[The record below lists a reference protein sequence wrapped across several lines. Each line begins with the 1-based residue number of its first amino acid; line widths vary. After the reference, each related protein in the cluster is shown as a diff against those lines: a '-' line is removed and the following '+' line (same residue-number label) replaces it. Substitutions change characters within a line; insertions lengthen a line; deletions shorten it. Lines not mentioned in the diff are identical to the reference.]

1 METRLF
7 NYFGRELPNYLGY
20 GVLDKS
26 SVTVVND
33 VITAD
38 YILDCDNTIVHK
50 LTWKNDDCEFESF
63 FHGEFNRDSRYP
75 DISRVVA
82 NDFNCRDLGSDPCF
96 LFLARENSKK
106 GNIYT
111 DISKAKDKTATSYY
125 PAGKLMIFSLPM
137 PEKTGPIISF
147 LEEIGNYDHIKFY
160 QEKSVILLQSDQE
173 KKVTLKPLVLLEFSV
188 PVAYMVLA
196 AQTFAE
202 ANVICPEKRY
212 RMIVTESYR
221 HETVLFQGFRD
232 QDVNTHYG
240 LYHKACPFDKAE
252 ELTKYFSNSIRNL

>member
-38 YILDCDNTIVHK
+38 YILDCDKTIVHK
-50 LTWKNDDCEFESF
+50 LTWGKIDCEFETF
-63 FHGEFNRDSRYP
+63 FHGDFNGQSRYP
-75 DISRVVA
+75 EIARVVT
-82 NDFNCRDLGSDPCF
+82 NDFNCRDLGNDACF
-96 LFLARENSKK
+96 LFLAKETSKK
-106 GNIYT
+106 GNIYI
-111 DISKAKDKTATSYY
+111 DISKAKDRTATFYY

-137 PEKTGPIISF
+137 PAKTPRIVSF
-147 LEEIGNYDHIKFY
+147 LEEIDKYDHIKFY
-160 QEKSVILLQSDQE
+160 QEKSVVLLRSDQE
-173 KKVTLKPLVLLEFSV
+173 KRVTLKPLLLLEFSV
-188 PVAYMVLA
+188 PLAYMVLA

-202 ANVICPEKRY
+202 AKVISPEKRY

-221 HETVLFQGFRD
+221 HETLLFQAFRD

-240 LYHKACPFDKAE
+240 LYHKACLVGKEE
-252 ELTKYFSNSIRNL
+252 ELTKYFSKSIKNL